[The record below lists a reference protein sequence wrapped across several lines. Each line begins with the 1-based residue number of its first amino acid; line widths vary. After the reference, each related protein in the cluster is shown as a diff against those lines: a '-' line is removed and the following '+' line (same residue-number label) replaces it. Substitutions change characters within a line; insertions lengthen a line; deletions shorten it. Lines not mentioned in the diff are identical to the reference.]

1 MRSFLMA
8 AGLVACLGLA
18 GCGEA
23 EEEVAAPPPPK
34 KSMAR
39 VAPMYAGQEPILS
52 VQSGSV
58 TPSPDGGVILKASGM
73 AAGPGW
79 SDPAFLPRIYPAT
92 PEDGVYEIDIIA
104 TKPTT
109 PAGETPTAIEAEGA
123 WNRYTDGRVKGV
135 KFMTKTNEL
144 TVMLPPG

>member
-1 MRSFLMA
+1 MRSLIMA
-8 AGLVACLGLA
+8 VGLAACLGLA
-18 GCGEA
+18 GCGGA
-23 EEEVAAPPPPK
+23 EEEVAAPPPPR

-39 VAPMYAGQEPILS
+39 VAPMYAGQEQILS

-58 TPSPDGGVILKASGM
+58 TPSQAGGVVLKASGM
-73 AAGPGW
+73 SAGPGW
-79 SDPAFLPRIYPAT
+79 ADPAFLPRIYPAT
-92 PEDGVYEIDIIA
+92 PADGIYEVDVIA
-104 TKPTT
+104 TKPATA
-109 PAGETPTAIEAEGA
+109 AGETPTAIEAEGA